1 MSKIF
6 SLDSSGEIL
15 IFRYAIDSIE
25 KKTEVN
31 TADRN
36 DTEALNC
43 YFTAKTFHKSR
54 RLFYFFCIFAFVNK
68 RLLNLIIIR
77 YVNRTTLRAISRCP

>member
-1 MSKIF
+1 MGDLPLEAGLRTHIT
-6 SLDSSGEIL
+6 LSSTLREIL

-54 RLFYFFCIFAFVNK
+54 RLFYFFVS
-68 RLLNLIIIR
+68 LPSLINDYLI
-77 YVNRTTLRAISRCP
+77 